1 MIFVCTNIFAGA
13 GIGFSCWTM
22 IFECMESFSKFCLCV
37 FSVFSEFSSILY
49 FPEFFKCVYIFLNFH
64 SMFSIFQN
72 MLDFF

>member
-1 MIFVCTNIFAGA
+1 
-13 GIGFSCWTM
+13 
-22 IFECMESFSKFCLCV
+22 V